1 MFTLIRS
8 LLHKLQ
14 KCKHAQ
20 ITPLVMAS
28 ASPTVNVADPE
39 AVKRFFS
46 YLVNSIDTTALLPAA
61 LDQKLITS
69 RQRSECDSEIDSKKK
84 AETFV
89 GYIEQ
94 AVNGNSD
101 NFQSFIRILEET
113 GQIHIASRL
122 RG

>member
-1 MFTLIRS
+1 MATTGTELQSDPGEATKRS
-8 LLHKLQ
+8 
-14 KCKHAQ
+14 
-20 ITPLVMAS
+20 
-28 ASPTVNVADPE
+28 
-39 AVKRFFS
+39 FS

-61 LDQKLITS
+61 LNQKLITS
-69 RQRSECDSEIDSKKK
+69 RQRSECDSEIDPKKK

-101 NFQSFIRILEET
+101 NFQIFIRILEET
-113 GQIHIASRL
+113 GQTHIASCL